1 MVVPAWTTGRP
12 HTGHVPFT
20 EAARLVGRHNHDHA
34 FRMRLNATCQ
44 VIPDE
49 LPGIKLN
56 GRLAKGRVSSWA
68 YLSLGVTFL
77 NGTPGPQPSRA
88 PYRRS
93 VRGFGYP
100 PPATRIV
107 QMRRSGV

>member
-20 EAARLVGRHNHDHA
+20 EALRLVGRHNHDHA
-34 FRMRLNATCQ
+34 FRMRLDATFQ

-49 LPGIKLN
+49 LPRIKLN

-68 YLSLGVTFL
+68 YLSLGATFL
-77 NGTPGPQPSRA
+77 TAAPLVPSRPGPRT
-88 PYRRS
+88 

-100 PPATRIV
+100 APATRIV